1 VKWKIGNVT
10 VAVSRPSRNA
20 GPGSCFARRRP
31 SGGADLS
38 SRGIAGVLI
47 ATLLVQGC
55 SSAQKTEKRAF
66 LAAGLALQRE
76 APEPSF
82 DDLRA
87 EIDLYLN
94 DELQDQKDRA
104 KRQEAS
110 ELDRYRKIW
119 LIGSGATVLV
129 ATSGSLNN
137 PGNRGFQY
145 GLGAASAVVALSGF
159 ALYLVRTTEMKDCRE
174 FLDRGGQ
181 ELSDWGRL
189 HLVPSQGKVPRAL
202 WLDYVDR
209 VAALRGHESCLR
221 IR

>member
-1 VKWKIGNVT
+1 M
-10 VAVSRPSRNA
+10 
-20 GPGSCFARRRP
+20 
-31 SGGADLS
+31 
-38 SRGIAGVLI
+38 
-47 ATLLVQGC
+47 
-55 SSAQKTEKRAF
+55 
-66 LAAGLALQRE
+66 
-76 APEPSF
+76 
-82 DDLRA
+82 
-87 EIDLYLN
+87 N

-110 ELDRYRKIW
+110 ELDLYRKIW

-129 ATSGSLNN
+129 ATSGSLSNSE
-137 PGNRGFQY
+137 NRGLQY

-159 ALYLVRTTEMKDCRE
+159 VLYLARTSEMKDCRE

-189 HLVPSQGKVPRAL
+189 HLVPSQEKVPRAL

-209 VAALRGHESCLR
+209 VAALRGRESCLR